1 MTKEQAKQRMIR
13 AERRWLQAAINFEEA
28 RRVWLALNEDAL
40 EQCGVYRVEPQDEM
54 NQFYDELAEK
64 AMALRE

>member
-1 MTKEQAKQRMIR
+1 MTKEQAKAKMIR
-13 AERRWLQAAINFEEA
+13 AEKRWLQAAVNFEQA
-28 RRVWLALNEDAL
+28 RRVWLTLNEDAL
-40 EQCGVYRVEPQDEM
+40 EQCGVYRVEPDEM